1 MSISRS
7 HQHRAG
13 FCALR
18 VLSILGIAA
27 SLFALCR
34 FASAEA
40 PVITW
45 AARVLADDAQ
55 PQWKRQFAQSAI
67 DGDCVRFTARTTAYS
82 DRDDLDPGT
91 GGGIWGC
98 TWIAPCG
105 RKRPTPILKH
115 GYVAADVSHWPT
127 GTVLYAAPPFDR
139 SWIVADCG
147 PGVRGKSRIDV
158 YCPDRS
164 TWKHYQRYERTYGPR
179 LAVWVLGRITR
190 AQAGR

>member
-98 TWIAPCG
+98 TWIDPCG

-115 GYVAADVSHWPT
+115 GMSRLTLAT
-127 GTVLYAAPPFDR
+127 GLREPSCTRPAVRPLLDR
-139 SWIVADCG
+139 G
-147 PGVRGKSRIDV
+147 GLR
-158 YCPDRS
+158 
-164 TWKHYQRYERTYGPR
+164 
-179 LAVWVLGRITR
+179 
-190 AQAGR
+190 AGRAREVAHRRVLPGQEHLEALPAI